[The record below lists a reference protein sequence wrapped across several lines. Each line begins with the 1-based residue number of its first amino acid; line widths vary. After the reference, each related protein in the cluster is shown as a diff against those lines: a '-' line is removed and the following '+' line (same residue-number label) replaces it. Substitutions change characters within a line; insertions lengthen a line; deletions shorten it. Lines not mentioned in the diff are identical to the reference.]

1 MKINFFIDEEQPE
14 HIDFHVKKVTEEMKD
29 IAATLKQ
36 SDIQI
41 WGYRDREVVPI
52 KIDDVVRIKTESGEV
67 YIQTD
72 RGVYKAKKRIYQ
84 FLELLPKKFIQIS
97 SGEIVNFEF
106 IDHLELSGN
115 GTIKLIL
122 LNKDE
127 AYVSRRFVAKI
138 KRSLGI

>member
-1 MKINFFIDEEQPE
+1 MKINFFIDEERPE

-29 IAATLKQ
+29 IAATLRQ

-67 YIQTD
+67 YIQTN

>member
-52 KIDDVVRIKTESGEV
+52 KINDVVRIKTESGEV

-84 FLELLPKKFIQIS
+84 FLELLPKKFVQIS

>member
-14 HIDFHVKKVTEEMKD
+14 HIDFHVRKVTEEMKD

-72 RGVYKAKKRIYQ
+72 RDIYKAKKRIYQ

-97 SGEIVNFEF
+97 SGEIINFEF

-122 LNKDE
+122 LNKNE